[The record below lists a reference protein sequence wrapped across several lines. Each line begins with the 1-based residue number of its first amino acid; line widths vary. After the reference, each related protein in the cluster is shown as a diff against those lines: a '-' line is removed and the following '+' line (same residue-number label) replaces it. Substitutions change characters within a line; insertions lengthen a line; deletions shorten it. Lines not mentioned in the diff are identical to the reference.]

1 MVLSI
6 ADSGDETQVKD
17 MGKYMSSPFIF
28 VFMLSQFRG
37 PGYLGGLEQATIA
50 VVKVSVISCY

>member
-1 MVLSI
+1 MVFSI

-17 MGKYMSSPFIF
+17 MGKYMSFPFIF
-28 VFMLSQFRG
+28 VFILSQFRG

-50 VVKVSVISCY
+50 VVKVSVILCY